1 MNLSYQYV
9 ILLHTNNMLEESR
22 RRVQSKGFKCS
33 ETLEKDDNGMTS
45 VVFHCN
51 LPDEDEI
58 NTLTFSC
65 REGSVGVLEN
75 GEEAA
80 KLSDEDYTVDPNFFD
95 TTYTMAGST
104 GFKVRTHNSYDYNIN
119 ISYVH

>member
-1 MNLSYQYV
+1 
-9 ILLHTNNMLEESR
+9 MLEASR

-51 LPDEDEI
+51 LLDEDTI
-58 NTLTFSC
+58 KNLSFSC

-75 GEEAA
+75 GEESA
-80 KLSDEDYTVDPNFFD
+80 KLKDEDYTVDPNFFD

-104 GFKVRTHNSYDYNIN
+104 GFKVRTTS
-119 ISYVH
+119 

>member
-1 MNLSYQYV
+1 M
-9 ILLHTNNMLEESR
+9 ILYTNNMLEESR

-33 ETLEKDDNGMTS
+33 ETLEKDDDSGMTS

-51 LPDEDEI
+51 LPDAYI
-58 NTLTFSC
+58 NTLTFST
-65 REGSVGVLEN
+65 REPSVGALEK

-80 KLSDEDYTVDPNFFD
+80 KLSDEDYVVDPNFFD

-104 GFKVRTHNSYDYNIN
+104 GFKVR
-119 ISYVH
+119 VQLV